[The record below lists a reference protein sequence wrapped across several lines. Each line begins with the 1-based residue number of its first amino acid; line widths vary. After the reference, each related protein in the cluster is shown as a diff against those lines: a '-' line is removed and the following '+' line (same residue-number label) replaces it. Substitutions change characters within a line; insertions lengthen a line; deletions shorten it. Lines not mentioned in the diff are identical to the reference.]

1 MIHLQYTSGMLF
13 VHCTSFDKPS
23 ENEKLKL
30 EPPDIKKLTH
40 EYMIK
45 QSALDAVNSAT
56 QALTITYMAI
66 IDLSAAY
73 R

>member
-1 MIHLQYTSGMLF
+1 MLF

-40 EYMIK
+40 EHMIK
-45 QSALDAVNSAT
+45 QSALDAANSAT
-56 QALTITYMAI
+56 QALTVTYMAI